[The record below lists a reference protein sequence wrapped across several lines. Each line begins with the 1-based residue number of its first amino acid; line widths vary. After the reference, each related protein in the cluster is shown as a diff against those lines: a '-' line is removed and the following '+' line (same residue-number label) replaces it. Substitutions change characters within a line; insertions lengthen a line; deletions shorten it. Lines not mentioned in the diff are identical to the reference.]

1 MIEEILGV
9 HRALRE
15 WTRQQTDFRLR
26 VRGHTVQRNLIEIL
40 KRPDDVALREL
51 TARNV
56 AELAEAAAFR
66 KVLGLALAQL
76 AKCE

>member
-1 MIEEILGV
+1 
-9 HRALRE
+9 
-15 WTRQQTDFRLR
+15 
-26 VRGHTVQRNLIEIL
+26 VRGHTVQRHLIEIL